1 MHPRQFRLLE
11 IHQRIDEALRRE
23 LQRRWPD
30 RFIVLRLNSLKSRV
44 KDRLRAMVR
53 QPQSSS
59 LMEFAR

>member
-11 IHQRIDEALRRE
+11 IHQRIDDALRRE

-30 RFIVLRLNSLKSRV
+30 RFTVLRLNSLKSRV

-53 QPQSSS
+53 QPQPSSF
-59 LMEFAR
+59 MEFAR